1 MFDKVKYLCYHATKG
16 IPSKTAKNTA
26 MKKLL
31 FITFV
36 MVFIGTSAFAQTYGI
51 KDNGRRKVLTV
62 NGEEFTGKR
71 QELWKIEKNL
81 APQPVSSELVLL
93 STMESTAT
101 DVWQYFLYRLIDGKW
116 EYIATF
122 PGGTAPIVTL
132 DEGLFT
138 AFQMNG
144 TQRINYHIDEI
155 VLTSYPSQRR
165 WELRKMNY

>member
-1 MFDKVKYLCYHATKG
+1 
-16 IPSKTAKNTA
+16 

-116 EYIATF
+116 E
-122 PGGTAPIVTL
+122 
-132 DEGLFT
+132 
-138 AFQMNG
+138 
-144 TQRINYHIDEI
+144 
-155 VLTSYPSQRR
+155 
-165 WELRKMNY
+165 